1 MRYVLDCCAW
11 HCLRGLKIEARSLL
25 QCLFESQADVLPLA
39 LTEFVARNELSPVL
53 AEIQA
58 EERRARVAIHSVSRR
73 DPNYKR
79 LVALTDKGEAEMI
92 TWLLTL
98 RKINRPLFV
107 SRDAG
112 ARRAARAEGLFQTD
126 VLGLIVDMLVIGC
139 ITEAEAAVALSIWD
153 DKSQQQCR
161 PADWAGLETIA
172 ARRARGYPFEPA

>member
-11 HCLRGLKIEARSLL
+11 HCLRGLKFGSCSLL
-25 QCLFESQADVLPLA
+25 QCLLDADSSFLPLA

-53 AEIQA
+53 AQIQSEA
-58 EERRARVAIHSVSRR
+58 KNGRVVVHSISRR

-79 LVALTDKGEAEMI
+79 LERVTDKGEAEMI

-98 RKINRPLFV
+98 RKQDRPLFV

-112 ARRAARAEGLFQTD
+112 ARRAAKNEGLFQTD
-126 VLGLIVDMLVIGC
+126 VLGLVVDMLVIGC
-139 ITEAEAAVALSIWD
+139 LLEPQAMEALSIWD

-161 PADWAGLETIA
+161 PADWEGLATIA
-172 ARRARGYPFEPA
+172 SRRARGYPFMPA